1 MHTTQKLFIFENI
14 MKRNPSN
21 FICKN
26 TTLTNDLQNMGHLV
40 KIHQSHFTVLKGF
53 GKVTFR
59 SQKYPDKVTL
69 SSQVTLQVIKRR
81 LKVFCWSCDEGHLKW
96 DKKNSRASSSS
107 VRIEWAYSRLLVLMV
122 GPYLLDKKNLGKDA
136 KREKNSCRF
145 YAFNFFS
152 GALLWPASMTLK
164 SA

>member
-1 MHTTQKLFIFENI
+1 
-14 MKRNPSN
+14 
-21 FICKN
+21 
-26 TTLTNDLQNMGHLV
+26 
-40 KIHQSHFTVLKGF
+40 
-53 GKVTFR
+53 
-59 SQKYPDKVTL
+59 
-69 SSQVTLQVIKRR
+69 
-81 LKVFCWSCDEGHLKW
+81 
-96 DKKNSRASSSS
+96 
-107 VRIEWAYSRLLVLMV
+107 MV